1 MPIEIFLTQ
10 GGIMPGKDIGYV
22 RVSTH
27 DQNTAR
33 QLDGI
38 HLDKVFEEH
47 ASGKDTARPAL
58 KACLEYVRDGDVLHV
73 HSIDRLARNLRDLL
87 TIVTELRKRKVTLKF
102 HKENLTFTGGN
113 DAIQGDAFQEL
124 QLHIIAA
131 VAQFERALILERQRE
146 GIAIAKKTGKYRHV
160 GRKPVLSGEQV
171 NELRT
176 KLEKGTKIAVL
187 AREYGVS
194 RQTVYSWMVK

>member
-1 MPIEIFLTQ
+1 
-10 GGIMPGKDIGYV
+10 MPGKDIGYV

-33 QLDGI
+33 QLDGV

-113 DAIQGDAFQEL
+113 DAIQADAFQEL

>member
-1 MPIEIFLTQ
+1 MT
-10 GGIMPGKDIGYV
+10 GKDIGYI

-33 QLDGI
+33 QLDGV

-47 ASGKDTARPAL
+47 ASGKNAERPAL
-58 KACLEYVRDGDVLHV
+58 QACMEYVRDGDVLHV

-87 TIVTELRKRKVTLKF
+87 TIVTELQKQKVALKF
-102 HKENLTFTGGN
+102 HKENLTFAGGN
-113 DAIQGDAFQEL
+113 DASQGDAFQEL

-146 GIAIAKKTGKYRHV
+146 GIAIAKKAGKYRNV
-160 GRKPVLSGEQV
+160 GRKPILSDEQIS
-171 NELRT
+171 ELRI
-176 KLEKGTKIAVL
+176 KLTNGGKVAIL

-194 RQTVYSWMVK
+194 RQTIYSWLR

>member
-1 MPIEIFLTQ
+1 
-10 GGIMPGKDIGYV
+10 MPGKDIGYI

-33 QLDGI
+33 QLDGV

-47 ASGKDTARPAL
+47 ASGKNSDRPAL
-58 KACLEYVRDGDVLHV
+58 QTCLEYVRDGDVL
-73 HSIDRLARNLRDLL
+73 
-87 TIVTELRKRKVTLKF
+87 TVTF
-102 HKENLTFTGGN
+102 HKEKLEFVGN
-113 DAIQGDAFQEL
+113 GAAGKSDAFQEL

-146 GIAIAKKTGKYRHV
+146 GIAVAKREGKYKNV
-160 GRKPVLSGEQV
+160 GRKPILSDEQV
-171 NELRT
+171 GELRT
-176 KLEKGTKIAVL
+176 KLQKGAKVAAL

-194 RQTVYSWMVK
+194 RQTIYYRVM

>member
-1 MPIEIFLTQ
+1 
-10 GGIMPGKDIGYV
+10 MPGKDIGYV

-38 HLDKVFEEH
+38 TLDKTFEEH
-47 ASGKDTARPAL
+47 ASGKNSARPAL
-58 KACLEYVRDGDVLHV
+58 QSCLEYVRDGDVLHV
-73 HSIDRLARNLRDLL
+73 HSIDRLARNLQDLL
-87 TIVTELRKRKVTLKF
+87 GIVTELRDKGVTLKF
-102 HKENLTFTGGN
+102 HKENLTFAANNENGQL
-113 DAIQGDAFQEL
+113 DPFQEL

-146 GIAIAKKTGKYRHV
+146 GIAIAKKNGKYKGV
-160 GRKPVLSGEQV
+160 GRKPALSEVQV
-171 NELRT
+171 KEIRN
-176 KLEKGTKIAVL
+176 KIQSGVKVAEL

-194 RQTVYSWMVK
+194 RQTVYSLAIRRA